1 MPSTIDILAVIFRFD
16 IVIKTAC
23 FTNHGIHGEA
33 ISDKRFTTINAF
45 DLTVYRF
52 PQ

>member
-1 MPSTIDILAVIFRFD
+1 MPSTIDILAIIFRFD

-23 FTNHGIHGEA
+23 FTTHGAHGEA
-33 ISDKRFTTINAF
+33 ISYKTFTVINAF
-45 DLTVYRF
+45 HLTVYRF